1 MILKIAQD
9 LFCLEE
15 DEKKPKATM
24 LWIAAICFVRH
35 NTSGIYRLSLM
46 PEPQE
51 CLAGISAI
59 VYQPGCPLLHV

>member
-1 MILKIAQD
+1 M
-9 LFCLEE
+9 
-15 DEKKPKATM
+15 M
-24 LWIAAICFVRH
+24 LWIAAICFVKH

-59 VYQPGCPLLHV
+59 VYQPGWTLLHV